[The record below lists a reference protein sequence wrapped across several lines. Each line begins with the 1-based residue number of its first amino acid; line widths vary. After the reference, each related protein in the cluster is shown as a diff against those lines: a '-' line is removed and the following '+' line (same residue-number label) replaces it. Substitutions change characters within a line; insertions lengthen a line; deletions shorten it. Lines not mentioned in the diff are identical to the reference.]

1 MPALDFAFTPW
12 TDVEARL
19 TRPTVAVLPLG
30 AVEQH
35 GAHLPLTVDADLA
48 LGVARAIADP
58 LDALLLPAMPY
69 GDAWNNA
76 AYPGTL
82 SLSPATL
89 RAAITDIG
97 KGLQE
102 MGVSSLILLNGHFG
116 NHEPML
122 LAARDLAGGGLPCL
136 HLDYPGLAALAEKHC
151 DSTPA
156 APHFYHADEV
166 ETSMMLALRPDA
178 VRMADA
184 APSYPTF
191 PATFGAEPMQL
202 RSFNPSGVFG
212 DPRPAT
218 ANKGRAFIEGIAANA
233 APIIAAFL
241 HRHGIAAIE
250 P

>member
-1 MPALDFAFTPW
+1 MPALDFATTPW
-12 TDVEARL
+12 TEVEARL
-19 TRPTVAVLPLG
+19 ARPTLAVLPLG

-89 RAAITDIG
+89 QAAIVDIG
-97 KGLQE
+97 EGLRQ
-102 MGVSSLILLNGHFG
+102 MGVAGLIILNGHFG

-122 LAARDLAGGGLPCL
+122 LAARRLSDAGLPCL
-136 HLDYPGLAALAEKHC
+136 HLDYPGLGDLAAVHC

-178 VRMADA
+178 VRMEAA

-191 PATFGAEPMQL
+191 PPLFGSIPMQL
-202 RSFNPSGVFG
+202 REFNPTGVFG

-218 ANKGRAFIEGIAANA
+218 AEKGHAFIAGIAANT
-233 APIIAAFL
+233 APIISAFL
-241 HRHGIAAIE
+241 HRNGL
-250 P
+250 PG